1 MYGTGC
7 LHKSCISSSHF
18 QGQYKGLNIKKKHPH
33 YHLLRHFIIHFSLTQ
48 QSQESIKLR
57 GKLAKQ
63 DGVWERWLLTER
75 LFRALKAL
83 RLGEGEELSLTHR
96 ETAYILLFH
105 FGVGVNSGLQ

>member
-1 MYGTGC
+1 MVLVVCIRAVSQAVTFRDNTGA
-7 LHKSCISSSHF
+7 LIP
-18 QGQYKGLNIKKKHPH
+18 KKTH

-75 LFRALKAL
+75 LFRAL

-96 ETAYILLFH
+96 ETVYILLFH
-105 FGVGVNSGLQ
+105 FGVDVNSGLQ